1 MSREPIAAEAKTSHR
16 LRDRIKRALTFSAT
30 FAALGGIIL
39 GVFEYH
45 QRGRMVQARETMQQ
59 IDVWDQQGGA
69 RDAYRAL
76 ARDVALKRALISEE
90 DRALAST
97 DADFRNNLR
106 LSVTRQIL
114 ELPENVDR
122 LETVVYFFNR
132 LSLCVEADL
141 CDVVSAKVFFEDTLA
156 SFLDIFGPALTMIAE
171 DQPGYTAAL
180 VQLQKEFAD

>member
-1 MSREPIAAEAKTSHR
+1 MSRKPISAEAKTSHR

-59 IDVWDQQGGA
+59 IDVWDRENGA

-76 ARDVALKRALISEE
+76 ARDVALKRATITDEE
-90 DRALAST
+90 RELASQ
-97 DADFRNNLR
+97 DADYRKNLS
-106 LSVTRQIL
+106 LSVTREIL
-114 ELPENVDR
+114 ALPENTER

-132 LSLCVEADL
+132 LSLCVQADL
-141 CDVVSAKVFFEDTLA
+141 CDVKSAQVFFDDTLI
-156 SFLDIFGPALTMIAE
+156 SFLDVFGPRWTSMPKNPLPMRM
-171 DQPGYTAAL
+171 G
-180 VQLQKEFAD
+180 